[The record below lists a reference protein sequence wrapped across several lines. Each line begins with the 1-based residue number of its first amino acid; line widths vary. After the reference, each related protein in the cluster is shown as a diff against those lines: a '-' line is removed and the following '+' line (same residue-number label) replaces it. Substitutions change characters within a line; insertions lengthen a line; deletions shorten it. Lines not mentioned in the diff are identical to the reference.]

1 MSVDSYVHKGMP
13 IQVIIRIKPEPYQ
26 RQDLKTFENK
36 ISLNDQY
43 DMRNSLNN
51 INILYSYIF
60 PLLYIA
66 RDEFITNGAIFEQPD
81 SFRANFEDSFGKY
94 VSALV
99 QGVNYTLFTFG
110 SKGSGKTF
118 ALEGNHTETGLYLL
132 FYDKLFM
139 ELESKRAGIFE
150 ELQAESNRNNNVM
163 EANFSY
169 KIRMKFVEIKD
180 EGIVDLLQNFNHYK
194 QPIQVVRQN
203 MLLFFIKYYL
213 LLLVIH

>member
-1 MSVDSYVHKGMP
+1 
-13 IQVIIRIKPEPYQ
+13 
-26 RQDLKTFENK
+26 
-36 ISLNDQY
+36 
-43 DMRNSLNN
+43 
-51 INILYSYIF
+51 
-60 PLLYIA
+60 
-66 RDEFITNGAIFEQPD
+66 
-81 SFRANFEDSFGKY
+81 
-94 VSALV
+94 
-99 QGVNYTLFTFG
+99 
-110 SKGSGKTF
+110 
-118 ALEGNHTETGLYLL
+118 
-132 FYDKLFM
+132 M